1 MSENTCFKVQDTGNQ
16 IKLDRSVEMHLKQ
29 RKPI

>member
-1 MSENTCFKVQDTGNQ
+1 MSENTYLKVQDTGNQ
-16 IKLDRSVEMHLKQ
+16 IELDRPAGMHLKQ